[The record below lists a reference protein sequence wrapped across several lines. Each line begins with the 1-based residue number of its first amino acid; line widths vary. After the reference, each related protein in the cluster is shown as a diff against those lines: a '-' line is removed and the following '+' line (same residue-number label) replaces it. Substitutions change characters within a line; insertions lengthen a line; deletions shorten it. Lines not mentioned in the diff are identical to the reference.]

1 MVIKDSSPQA
11 SFNFPATQHHCKMAY
26 FTQQI
31 IFIFCIILFHFS
43 PPTYGAAISTP
54 NVSLPALSGPHKVG
68 TTEVLLTD
76 GSTIDPF
83 APGPETKRTIIVQA
97 FYPATYTAADYPFE
111 PYMGPATAAFYENY
125 FHLPNGSLAML
136 RTNSHTRAPMISGV
150 SKPEIILF
158 SPSLGASR
166 KVYTTLVED
175 LASHGYIVISI
186 DHPYD
191 ADIVELSDGTVI
203 LSAVPEDPTDEDI
216 ARFTDLRMNDTIFTL
231 ELLSHIVSAI
241 PGAPGGRRVALGKI
255 GIFGHSFGGAIAAS
269 IMLTK
274 KCVVAGLNMDGMLR
288 GPVVDAGLDAPF
300 LLMGAAGHTRSAYAT
315 WQAFWD
321 NQRGW
326 KKELHLADAEHLVFS
341 DLAVVVELLGLRDS
355 PLAETIK
362 SLVGTIDGL
371 RANKVLRAYTAAFF
385 DFALRGKQAAL
396 LHGPNPNYKEMEF
409 VD

>member
-1 MVIKDSSPQA
+1 
-11 SFNFPATQHHCKMAY
+11 MAY

-31 IFIFCIILFHFS
+31 IFIFCIIFFHFS
-43 PPTYGAAISTP
+43 PPTDGAAISTP
-54 NVSLPALSGPHKVG
+54 NMSLPALSGPHKVG
-68 TTEVLLTD
+68 TIEVQLTD
-76 GSTIDPF
+76 ASTIDPF
-83 APGPETKRTIIVQA
+83 APDPQTKRTIIVQA
-97 FYPATYTAADYPFE
+97 FYPATYTADYPFE

-125 FHLPNGSLAML
+125 FQLPNSSLAVL
-136 RTNSHTRAPMISGV
+136 RTNSHTRAPIISCI

-191 ADIVELSDGTVI
+191 ADIVEFSDGSTI
-203 LSAVPEDPTDEDI
+203 LSAVPGDPTDEDI
-216 ARFTDLRMNDTIFTL
+216 VRFTDLRMNDTIFTL
-231 ELLSHIVSAI
+231 EFLSHIVSAI
-241 PGAPGGRRVALGKI
+241 PGAPAGRSIALGKI

-269 IMLTK
+269 LMLAK

-300 LLMGAAGHTRSAYAT
+300 LLMGAAVHTRSAYAT

-355 PLAETIK
+355 PLAETIQ

-396 LHGPNPNYKEMEF
+396 LHGPNPKYKEMEF

>member
-1 MVIKDSSPQA
+1 MT
-11 SFNFPATQHHCKMAY
+11 F

-31 IFIFCIILFHFS
+31 ISIFCIILFHLS
-43 PPTYGAAISTP
+43 LPTNGIAISTP
-54 NVSLPALSGPHKVG
+54 NMSLPALSGPHKVG
-68 TTEVLLTD
+68 TIEVQLTD

-83 APGPETKRTIIVQA
+83 APDPQTKRSIIVQA
-97 FYPATYTAADYPFE
+97 FYPATYTIDHPLE
-111 PYMGPATAAFYENY
+111 PYMGPATAAFYENS
-125 FHLPNGSLAML
+125 FHIPNGSLSVL
-136 RTNSHTRAPMISGV
+136 RTNSHTRAPIISCI
-150 SKPEIILF
+150 SEPEIILF

-191 ADIVELSDGTVI
+191 ADLVEFSDGSVI
-203 LSAVPEDPTDEDI
+203 LSAVPADPTDEDI
-216 ARFTDLRMNDTIFTL
+216 ARFTDLRMNDTIFAL
-231 ELLSHIVSAI
+231 HSVSHIVSAI
-241 PGAPGGRRVALGKI
+241 PGAGGARGMALGKI

-269 IMLTK
+269 MMLAHN
-274 KCVVAGLNMDGMLR
+274 CVAAGLNMDGMLR
-288 GPVVDAGLDAPF
+288 GPVVDAGLDRPF
-300 LLMGAAGHTRSAYAT
+300 MLMGAAGHTRSVYAT

-355 PLAETIK
+355 PLAETIQ
-362 SLVGTIDGL
+362 SLVGKIDGL
-371 RANKVLRAYTAAFF
+371 RANKALRAYTAAFF
-385 DFALRGKQAAL
+385 EFALRGKQVAL
-396 LHGPNPNYKEMEF
+396 LKGPDPEYEEMEF